1 MSWLLGVSPCML
13 LLAGSL
19 DLGCSGGGRDAAPQ
33 RATSSPPAHV
43 AGSPMPSPTASPEPT
58 AGRRSFALYALSRAK
73 GVPPEAREA
82 LRRIR
87 ALLESDRKR
96 GVAVKIETTPLGLEG
111 ETRLCAEYE
120 DSGAAEKALARAR
133 DLAKGV
139 DLLNLV
145 VEPCGRRSP
154 PTERKE

>member
-1 MSWLLGVSPCML
+1 MSWLLGVRPGML

-33 RATSSPPAHV
+33 RATSSPPARL
-43 AGSPMPSPTASPEPT
+43 AESPTPSPTVSP

-73 GVPPEAREA
+73 GVPPEAREV
-82 LRRIR
+82 LRRVR

-96 GVAVKIETTPLGLEG
+96 GVAVKIETTTLGLEG